1 MNFGI
6 LVLFVFIAVF
16 LEVPVAFSFIIGTVT
31 FLIFGTD
38 FPITVVAGRLGPSLD
53 SFPLL
58 ALPLFIFAGNLL
70 GSAGIAKRIF
80 NFANSSVGH
89 VHGGLAHVNILS
101 SIVFAGMSGVAMAD
115 AAGLGKIEMQ
125 EMKRHGYPLPF
136 SAAITAVS
144 ATIGPIIPPSGQMII
159 IAVVANLALDK
170 LFLAGFIPG
179 LILGL
184 FLMVTCYFMAK
195 TGKLSVDL
203 QTKQPFKQRIIN
215 LIHALP
221 ALAIPIF
228 LITGLL
234 TGIATP
240 TELGALTCLFAILLG
255 FIYKEF
261 DLRGLLTC
269 AKESAITTG
278 TLGMLLLVSQ
288 AFTWLMGVSNVG
300 PILQEFMM
308 SITAN
313 PLVFLLLTNMVLLIA
328 GMFMETTVVVLIA
341 APILFPI
348 AMSYGIDSI
357 HFAIVMLVNLLLGTI
372 TPPFGSLLFVMMDQ
386 TKISLS
392 KMFRAVAPFYFPYLA
407 FLFLIT
413 LVPQITLFLPRLF
426 GN

>member
-1 MNFGI
+1 MNFAFLI
-6 LVLFVFIAVF
+6 LFIFIAVF
-16 LEVPVAFSFIIGTVT
+16 LEVPVAFSFIIGTVA

-70 GSAGIAKRIF
+70 GSSGIARRIF

-89 VHGGLAHVNILS
+89 IHGGLAHVNVLS

-115 AAGLGKIEMQ
+115 AAGLGRIEMQ
-125 EMKRHGYPLPF
+125 EMKRHGYPLDF
-136 SAAITAVS
+136 SAAITAAS

-184 FLMVTCYFMAK
+184 FLMVTCYIMARVGYLNVQRQK
-195 TGKLSVDL
+195 KLPIKKRLYDFV
-203 QTKQPFKQRIIN
+203 IAI
-215 LIHALP
+215 P
-221 ALAIPIF
+221 ALSIPIF
-228 LITGLL
+228 LIVGLL

-240 TELGALTCLFAILLG
+240 TELGALTCVFAIILG
-255 FIYKEF
+255 IIYKELDF
-261 DLRGLLTC
+261 KGFIKC
-269 AKESAITTG
+269 AMDSAITTG

-300 PILQEFMM
+300 PLLQNFMM
-308 SITAN
+308 SITQN
-313 PLVFLLLTNMVLLIA
+313 PLVFLLITNIVLLIA

-348 AMSYGIDSI
+348 AASYGIESI

-386 TKISLS
+386 TGISLS
-392 KMFRAVAPFYFPYLA
+392 KMFKSIAPFYFPYLA
-407 FLFLIT
+407 FLFLIS
-413 LVPQITLFLPRLF
+413 LVPQITLFVPALF

>member
-1 MNFGI
+1 MNFGF
-6 LVLFVFIAVF
+6 LVLFIFIAVF
-16 LEVPVAFSFIIGTVT
+16 LEVPVAFSFIVGTVA
-31 FLIFGTD
+31 FLVFGTD

-70 GSAGIAKRIF
+70 GSSGIAKRIF
-80 NFANSSVGH
+80 TFANSSVGH
-89 VHGGLAHVNILS
+89 IHGGLAHVNILS

-125 EMKRHGYPLPF
+125 EMKRHGYPLAF
-136 SAAITAVS
+136 SAAITAAS

-159 IAVVANLALDK
+159 VAVVANLALDK

-179 LILGL
+179 LVLGL
-184 FLMVTCYFMAK
+184 FLMVTCYIMAR
-195 TGKLSVDL
+195 TGYLKVKL
-203 QTKQPFKQRIIN
+203 QTKLPLKERLVAFVK
-215 LIHALP
+215 ATP
-221 ALAIPIF
+221 ALAIPVF

-234 TGIATP
+234 TGVATP
-240 TELGALTCLFAILLG
+240 TELGALTCVFAIILG
-255 FIYKEF
+255 FVYKEI
-261 DLRGLLTC
+261 DLKGLVTC

-300 PILQEFMM
+300 PLLQDFMM
-308 SITAN
+308 GITLN
-313 PLVFLLLTNMVLLIA
+313 PLVFLLITNIVLLVA

-348 AMSYGIDSI
+348 AASYGIDTI
-357 HFAIVMLVNLLLGTI
+357 HFAIVMLVNLLLGTM

-386 TKISLS
+386 TGLSLQ
-392 KMFRAVAPFYFPYLA
+392 KLFKAVAPFYFPYLA

-413 LVPQITLFLPRLF
+413 LVPQITLFVPGLF
-426 GN
+426 